1 MKIDLSG
8 IIRWIVGVLFILVAL
23 GSLIDGAILP
33 FLLSLL
39 IVIIC
44 IPIISTPVEN
54 KLNLTFSGPAR
65 LVIVIVL
72 FMGFGLVAPDT
83 TPVPSTENIQSP
95 AESPEITPQE
105 TTAQDDTQIDAQV
118 ETERPEPTPK
128 ATSEPTPEVTP
139 EATPE
144 PTPESIPAQ
153 SEPETFDLS
162 GSGPEATSTFKLEK
176 GLSIFTMTYTGSS
189 NFIVWLMD
197 ANTGQNVELLAN
209 AIGSFDGSRSVGV
222 KSDGDY
228 ILNIQA
234 DGPWQVTVE
243 QPRKTATQSVP
254 LTLSG
259 NGQKVSE
266 IFYLENGLRRIEM
279 KHDGSSN
286 FIVWLIDDQGNKID
300 LLANEIGSFEGSKA
314 IGITNPGTYMLDI
327 SADGNWEISIE

>member
-1 MKIDLSG
+1 MKISLSG
-8 IIRWIVGVLFILVAL
+8 IVRWIVGLLFVLVAL
-23 GSLIDGAILP
+23 GSLIDGAVLA

-44 IPIISTPVEN
+44 IPVIASPVEK
-54 KLNLTFSGPAR
+54 KLNLSLSGPTR
-65 LVIVIVL
+65 FVIVLVL
-72 FMGFGLVAPDT
+72 FMGFGMVVPDA
-83 TPVPSTENIQSP
+83 TPAPSTENIQSP
-95 AESPEITPQE
+95 AETQDVTSLE
-105 TTAQDDTQIDAQV
+105 TAAQDNTQEATPV
-118 ETERPEPTPK
+118 ETE
-128 ATSEPTPEVTP
+128 TPEL
-139 EATPE
+139 TPE
-144 PTPESIPAQ
+144 PTPEPTLEVTPEPTPEPSPTQ
-153 SEPETFDLS
+153 LEPEPVDLS
-162 GSGPEATSTFKLEK
+162 GNGPEATSTFKLEK

-209 AIGSFDGSRSVGV
+209 AIGSFDGS
-222 KSDGDY
+222 KSFGSTSEGDY
-228 ILNIQA
+228 ILNIQS
-234 DGPWQVTVE
+234 DGPWEVTVE
-243 QPRKTATQSVP
+243 QPRQTATQSVP

-259 NGQKVSE
+259 DGQKVSE

-286 FIVWLIDDQGNKID
+286 FIVWLIDDQGNKIE